1 MYKALS
7 LIVVLFVFESGAV
20 SLEKTKVES
29 NNIQHIST
37 PPKQV
42 NNVTDLCADCVDS
55 FDLLIYFVIDGIAEA
70 GIATAC
76 NDICDYV
83 TRKAQ
88 SWIIGALCSVG
99 CDAVGVNEFIK
110 IATEVDLDPIYFCE
124 QLQFCPSKTN
134 ILFESIETI
143 VCISFY
149 RFSKRSW

>member
-20 SLEKTKVES
+20 FLQKTKVES

-70 GIATAC
+70 GIITAC

-134 ILFESIETI
+134 ILFESIET
-143 VCISFY
+143 SMYFLL
-149 RFSKRSW
+149 SL